1 MVLLSGMNKRKPI
14 KIELYC
20 HTAPRS
26 GCAESSADEIMEA
39 YEGPDTPWCSSPP
52 LRSGTGRLLFF
63 NPFYRH
69 DRSPP
74 SFAYCRMGIRVY
86 DAA

>member
-39 YEGPDTPWCSSPP
+39 YEGAGYAVVFIPSPEERDWP
-52 LRSGTGRLLFF
+52 PPFF
-63 NPFYRH
+63 Q
-69 DRSPP
+69 
-74 SFAYCRMGIRVY
+74 SFL
-86 DAA
+86 